1 MKMLSMKRF
10 KYSWLLM
17 SVTMLMP
24 VMAEELYAG
33 SEQDARGRLE
43 QIKQERSKLAKIR
56 RQLERQLGSLGQ
68 ELRELDKK
76 LVGARQ
82 EYRQAAAKVRQT
94 DRKLTALE
102 QKRRQLRQQMAMLR
116 ERMLDEAAA
125 AYQHSGRTAGWL
137 AVLAG
142 VSVQEIPHRRYMLNS
157 VMTSQAM
164 DRQAFEQAVAELAAV
179 EAGLRQERQA
189 LEDFRRRKKQAEKEI
204 AARYRQKQDMARRV
218 ERDMALKKQRD
229 AQLAKQEKA
238 LQRLMDG
245 LGEDLLAMDKA
256 PGWKSIRR
264 QKGRLAWPLRGK
276 VVARFGSRPAA
287 DQPRLSGV
295 RLAPRGNTRQVKAIA
310 GGQVRYADWFGG
322 YGLMMIVDHGD
333 GIISV
338 YAHNDALYKELGDWV
353 EEGEV
358 LADAGSTGWISDVR
372 LYFEV
377 RDEGR
382 PVNPEHWCRK

>member
-1 MKMLSMKRF
+1 MKRF
-10 KYSWLLM
+10 KYLWLLLT
-17 SVTMLMP
+17 VAMLVP
-24 VMAEELYAG
+24 AIAEEVHAG
-33 SEQDARGRLE
+33 SGQDARGRLE
-43 QIKQERSKLAKIR
+43 QIKQERSRLAQIR
-56 RQLERQLGSLGQ
+56 RQLEKQLGGLGQ

-76 LVGARQ
+76 LVRARQ
-82 EYRQAAAKVRQT
+82 GHRTAAAKVRQT
-94 DRKLTALE
+94 DRKLAALE
-102 QKRRQLRQQMAMLR
+102 QRRRQLQEQVAMLR
-116 ERMLDEAAA
+116 QRMLDEAAA

-142 VSVQEIPHRRYMLNS
+142 VAMQEIPHRRYMLNS

-164 DRQAFEQAVAELAAV
+164 DRQAFEQAVTELAAV

-189 LEDFRRRKKQAEKEI
+189 LEAFRRQKKQTEKEI
-204 AARYRQKQDMARRV
+204 AARYRQKQEMARRV
-218 ERDMALKKQRD
+218 ERDMALKRQRD

-238 LQRLMDG
+238 LQRLMGG
-245 LGEDLLAMDKA
+245 LGEDLLVMDRA
-256 PGWKSIRR
+256 PGWKSIRK

-287 DQPRLSGV
+287 GQPMLSGV
-295 RLAPRGNTRQVKAIA
+295 RLAPRGNVRQVKAIA